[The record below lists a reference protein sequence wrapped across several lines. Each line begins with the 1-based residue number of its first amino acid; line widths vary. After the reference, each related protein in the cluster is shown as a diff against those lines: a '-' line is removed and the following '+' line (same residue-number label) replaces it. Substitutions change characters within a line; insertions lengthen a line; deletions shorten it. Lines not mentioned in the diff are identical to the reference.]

1 MTRKVVL
8 CMTTVLI
15 LAGCA
20 QQQPMTKAQKGT
32 AIGAGAGAAT
42 GALLGQ
48 AIGRDTKG
56 TLIGA
61 GIGAVVG
68 GVAGHSIGQYM
79 DNQEAMM
86 RQELAA
92 VEGASIQREADMLA
106 VTFKSDV
113 LFDYDSS
120 VLKPGSHEEI
130 TRVAR
135 VLNQYPQ
142 TAIRVAGHTDSSG
155 TDAYNQ
161 QLSERR
167 AIAVRDALAGQGVN
181 PQRMSVIGYG
191 ESQPI
196 ADNSTSGGRQLNRR
210 VEIRIVPLQ

>member
-1 MTRKVVL
+1 MRRT
-8 CMTTVLI
+8 LI
-15 LAGCA
+15 FFFVSIVALAGCA

-42 GALLGQ
+42 GALLGG
-48 AIGRDTKG
+48 AIGRNTKG

-79 DNQEAMM
+79 DNQEAAM

-92 VEGASIQREADMLA
+92 VEGASIRREANMLA

-120 VLKPGSHEEI
+120 ALKPGSYDEI
-130 TRVAR
+130 NRVAR

-155 TDAYNQ
+155 SEAYNQ

-167 AIAVRDALAGQGVN
+167 ALAVRDALTGQGVN
-181 PQRMSVIGYG
+181 PQRMSTIGFG
-191 ESQPI
+191 ETQPV
-196 ADNSTSGGRQLNRR
+196 ADNNTSGGRQLNRR